1 MTNYRFRLTFIEPV
15 LGGSPAD
22 PEIYSSYIGS
32 NAPDAASLTEEIE
45 ALGTDAVEE
54 KGMTVFGR
62 NKDGTPILWNYQ
74 IEGFFKDACSMLK
87 RVPKTESS
95 KMKAYKKIIDGLIFV
110 QPRRIPIQLSGDIG
124 NCQRPLRAQTMQG
137 DRVALASSEEAPAGS
152 SIEFCVQCLDD
163 GYIDTVKEWLDYG
176 ELRGIG
182 QWRNSGKGRFLWD
195 ELDQE
200 GRVIDGN
207 HERIS

>member
-1 MTNYRFRLTFIEPV
+1 MKEFKFKLTFTEPI

-32 NAPDAASLTEEIE
+32 NAPDAASLAEEIE

-62 NKDGTPILWNYQ
+62 SQDGGPILWNYQ
-74 IEGFFKDACSMLK
+74 IEGFFKDACGMLK

-110 QPRRIPIQLSGDIG
+110 QPRQIPIRLSGEIG

-152 SIEFCVQCLDD
+152 SIEFSVQCLDE
-163 GYIDTVKEWLDYG
+163 GYIDAVKEWLDYG

-195 ELDQE
+195 ELDKE
-200 GRVIDGN
+200 GKVIDGN